1 LTFGSPSLF
10 SNQFKGRVMNHFKSL
25 VAGAAFALFSISSFA
40 QTATPKVD
48 AREVKQDAR
57 IQQGVASGQLN
68 AKETYRLEKEQANI
82 NRVEA
87 KAKADGKVTQGER
100 HHLKHLQN
108 KASKD
113 IYRQKHDAQKIVKP

>member
-1 LTFGSPSLF
+1 M
-10 SNQFKGRVMNHFKSL
+10 KHFKSL
-25 VAGAAFALFSISSFA
+25 VAGAVIALVSASGFA

-68 AKETYRLEKEQANI
+68 AKETYRLEKQQANI

-87 KAKADGKVTQGER
+87 NAKADGTVTKGER
-100 HHLKHLQN
+100 KHLNHMQN
-108 KASKD
+108 KASKN
-113 IYRQKHDAQKIVKP
+113 IHHQKHDAQTAVKP

>member
-1 LTFGSPSLF
+1 
-10 SNQFKGRVMNHFKSL
+10 MNHFKSL
-25 VAGAAFALFSISSFA
+25 VAGAAIALVSIGSFA

-68 AKETYRLEKEQANI
+68 AKETYRLEKQQANI

-87 KAKADGKVTQGER
+87 NAKADGKVTKGER
-100 HHLKHLQN
+100 KHLNHMQN
-108 KASKD
+108 KASKS
-113 IYRQKHDAQKIVKP
+113 IHHQKHDAQTAAKP